1 MNNKQIKEIIKI
13 FNKNF
18 KRKDIIVTFLGSI
31 ETYIKIPNL
40 KFFLTQDIMILT
52 DGKNKELKIEL
63 YWVNDVNI
71 QEKKIIFEME
81 SDYMVCIEIA

>member
-1 MNNKQIKEIIKI
+1 
-13 FNKNF
+13 
-18 KRKDIIVTFLGSI
+18 
-31 ETYIKIPNL
+31 
-40 KFFLTQDIMILT
+40 MILT